1 MTRQTGFLFLHEI
14 LLFHSRPK
22 AGGTRPSV
30 SQMPGRTH
38 SKGGAW
44 EHWSD
49 FSGWGERGAE
59 KRPFRSGLRP
69 QKEAPAYSLRRR
81 HRRRGQTSLARIDM
95 RAHYQI
101 YKPAMNRS
109 AQSGYNFWLQN
120 HLQLDAFPCPPV
132 LVQSLEISGGKRR
145 SNGFHAVDRGS
156 NPLGD
161 AKFGYYKER
170 QGTKR
175 PCRSC
180 FLSLSCNPHVQPNP
194 RSSKNFPGIFLGIEL
209 CYATP
214 IPGF

>member
-1 MTRQTGFLFLHEI
+1 MPLLRQTAK
-14 LLFHSRPK
+14 RK
-22 AGGTRPSV
+22 VWRCAWRKNT
-30 SQMPGRTH
+30 PGRTALQCRRC
-38 SKGGAW
+38 GPPCGR
-44 EHWSD
+44 
-49 FSGWGERGAE
+49 FT
-59 KRPFRSGLRP
+59 
-69 QKEAPAYSLRRR
+69 RRR
-81 HRRRGQTSLARIDM
+81 IRLPHGRSRRDVRLTRYRLSFT
-95 RAHYQI
+95 RASH
-101 YKPAMNRS
+101 PSPSSSRPRTTA
-109 AQSGYNFWLQN
+109 
-120 HLQLDAFPCPPV
+120 
-132 LVQSLEISGGKRR
+132 
-145 SNGFHAVDRGS
+145 FHAVDRGS